1 MSGPLRRLATLG
13 LQPPGPDAD
22 RAERRRFVRDLN
34 ARSAVITGALLVL
47 ALAVAASLWLIV
59 VIAAG
64 LLATLIDVAW
74 LTFTLSGDR

>member
-1 MSGPLRRLATLG
+1 MDGSLRRLTTLG
-13 LQPPGPDAD
+13 VQPPRADAG

-34 ARSAVITGALLVL
+34 ARSAVISAALLVL

-59 VIAAG
+59 LIAAG

-74 LTFTLSGDR
+74 LTVTLRRDR